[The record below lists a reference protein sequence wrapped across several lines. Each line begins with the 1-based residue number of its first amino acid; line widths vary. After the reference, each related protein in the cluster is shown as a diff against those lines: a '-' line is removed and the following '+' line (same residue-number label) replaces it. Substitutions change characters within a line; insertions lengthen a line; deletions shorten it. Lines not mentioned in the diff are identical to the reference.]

1 MFLGI
6 GTIMCYTYTRFP
18 LCCNVIPCVPHT
30 IRSLKVLF
38 VAIVPLNLRA
48 SHLVDLEK
56 ILLIGID
63 AERTGRNI

>member
-1 MFLGI
+1 M
-6 GTIMCYTYTRFP
+6 
-18 LCCNVIPCVPHT
+18 LCIPQT

>member
-1 MFLGI
+1 
-6 GTIMCYTYTRFP
+6 MCFTYTRFP
-18 LCCNVIPCVPHT
+18 LCCKLMLCIPQT